1 MAVMAAVA
9 AHDVYRF
16 FHTRDDETRALRGIS
31 FSVDSGEFV
40 ALVGPSG
47 SGKSTLLACL
57 AGLDVPDG
65 GQVELMGERIARLD
79 EAARTRKRARHI
91 GILMQSRNLVPDLT
105 AEENVLLPLLM
116 AGQRDD
122 GRVSRLLEVMGM
134 ATRALALSGELSG
147 GEAARVALAV
157 ALVLEPEV
165 VLADEPT
172 AEVDAVT
179 EGHLLAILQRHCD
192 GGTAAIVATHSM
204 AVADAA
210 SRVIQ
215 IADGRIVDDTR
226 AH

>member
-1 MAVMAAVA
+1 MATVA

-31 FSVDSGEFV
+31 FSVDPGEFV

-65 GQVELMGERIARLD
+65 GQVELMGERIARLG
-79 EAARTRKRARHI
+79 ETERAKRRARHV
-91 GILMQSRNLVPDLT
+91 GIQAQSRNLFPDLT
-105 AEENVLLPLLM
+105 AEENLRLPLFM

-122 GRVSRLLEVMGM
+122 GRVARLLEMMGVSS
-134 ATRALALSGELSG
+134 RALALPGELSG
-147 GEAARVALAV
+147 GETARVALAV

-172 AEVDAVT
+172 AEVDAQT
-179 EGHLLAILQRHCD
+179 EGHLLAMLQRHCD
-192 GGTAAIVATHSM
+192 GGAAAIVATHSL
-204 AVADAA
+204 AVADLA
-210 SRVIQ
+210 SRVIK
-215 IADGRIVDDTR
+215 IVDGRIVDDTFAR
-226 AH
+226 